1 MSVGFVVAALVVV
14 SLAVFVTDLF
24 VDIVLLVSAV
34 GLMIASYAV
43 RRYARDELIY
53 RKRDKR

>member
-53 RKRDKR
+53 RNRDER

>member
-53 RKRDKR
+53 RNRDKR

>member
-14 SLAVFVTDLF
+14 TLAVFVTDLF

-53 RKRDKR
+53 RNRDER

>member
-34 GLMIASYAV
+34 GLVIASYAV

-53 RKRDKR
+53 RNRDER

>member
-34 GLMIASYAV
+34 GLMIAS
-43 RRYARDELIY
+43 
-53 RKRDKR
+53 